1 MLDGA
6 SVGEV
11 ARRFKVSRES
21 LHVWLP
27 RYAADQGLGGDRS
40 SRRLIDEIDLHLARC
55 CWATESDSTTPLPAS
70 PYTCNALVSIR
81 HRPLAFAIARLAGT
95 ISARSRVK
103 AGEPRNV
110 RRLRR

>member
-21 LHVWLP
+21 VHVWLP

-40 SRRLIDEIDLHLARC
+40 SRRLIDEIDLHLA
-55 CWATESDSTTPLPAS
+55 SVLLGDG
-70 PYTCNALVSIR
+70 IR
-81 HRPLAFAIARLAGT
+81 LYDAP
-95 ISARSRVK
+95 
-103 AGEPRNV
+103 AGEPVHLQRAGVDPTQTVSV
-110 RRLRR
+110 RYYPPGRDDLREVAR

>member
-40 SRRLIDEIDLHLARC
+40 SRRLIDEIDLHLASVLL
-55 CWATESDSTTPLPAS
+55 SDGIRLYEGPACE
-70 PYTCNALVSIR
+70 PVHLQR
-81 HRPLAFAIARLAGT
+81 AGVDPT
-95 ISARSRVK
+95 
-103 AGEPRNV
+103 
-110 RRLRR
+110 